1 MKGRNEMER
10 GFSAPDVYLNRI
22 ETAVPLND
30 GHGKFLSFIPQ
41 LIPDERASKLV
52 ARLASKSQIEHRYTT
67 LTPSSRAEVMDEE
80 GFFRPGDFAS
90 TAKRMQKYK
99 EEAFPLAARAI
110 APLLEGLEPRS
121 ISHLIVTSCT
131 GFYAPGLDLEIQS
144 RFGLRTDLE
153 RTVIGFM
160 GCYAAFNALKAA
172 RHIVR
177 SQPEA
182 CVMVVNLE
190 LCSLHLQESADPE
203 KILGYMQFADGC
215 AASIVSS
222 RPEGLLLERFQTEV
236 FDEGSDLIQ
245 WHVGNHGFEMVLSMD
260 VPGALS
266 KALPVIFP
274 RILSAAERAETRLW
288 AIHPGGR
295 SILDAVQTKLELTES
310 EMSASREVLRNYGNM
325 SSATIMFVLKSLL
338 ESHDLSGPG
347 AAMAFGPGMT
357 VEALRFHKARV

>member
-1 MKGRNEMER
+1 MER
-10 GFSAPDVYLNRI
+10 EFAAPDVYLNWI
-22 ETAVPLND
+22 ETAVPAND
-30 GHGKFLSFIPQ
+30 GHGKFLSFMPH
-41 LIPDERASKLV
+41 LIPDERTRKLV
-52 ARLASKSQIEHRYTT
+52 ARLASKSQIDHRYTV
-67 LTPSSRAEVMDEE
+67 LTPSSRADLMDEE
-80 GFFRPGDFAS
+80 GFFRPGEFAS

-99 EEAFPLAARAI
+99 EEAFPLAAKAI
-110 APLLEGLEPRS
+110 APLLERFEPSS

-144 RFGLRTDLE
+144 RFGLRSQLE
-153 RTVIGFM
+153 RTIIGFM
-160 GCYAAFNALKAA
+160 GCYAAFNAMKAA

-182 CVMVVNLE
+182 RVMVVNLE
-190 LCSLHLQESADPE
+190 LCSLHLQESDDPE

-215 AASIVSS
+215 AASVISS

-245 WHVGNHGFEMVLSMD
+245 WHVGNQGFEMVLSMG
-260 VPGALS
+260 VPNALA

-274 RILSAAERAETRLW
+274 RVMSATERAETKLW
-288 AIHPGGR
+288 AVHPGGR
-295 SILDAVQTKLELTES
+295 SILDAVQAKLELTEA
-310 EMSASREVLRNYGNM
+310 EMAPSREVLRSYGNM

-338 ESHDLSGPG
+338 ENRDISGPG

-357 VEALRFHKARV
+357 VEALRFQKARA